1 MKRDAMAPPQSRS
14 TPGPGSEPGPEAGTT
29 EGDAPFWTGTPD
41 AAAFRQRSAA
51 RLERARQAIATL
63 LAVAAPRDPENTLRP
78 YDDALIELD
87 ATGSQAA
94 LMENVHPDA
103 TLRAAAEQVTQQAA
117 AFATELSLNRPVYEA
132 LLGVDL
138 SGADAATRHYV
149 ATTLR
154 DFRLSGVDRDEATR
168 RQIQALNQELV
179 GISQEFSR
187 NIRGDLR
194 TVTVPGADE
203 LEGLPADYVARHAPG
218 ADGVITLTIDGPDAT
233 PVFLYAAREPL
244 RRRMYIEHN
253 NRAFPANVA
262 VLERMI
268 SKRHELA
275 SQLGFA
281 HWADYVTANKMVRN
295 AAAARAFVTRIV
307 EASAAPATADYE
319 ALLERKRADAP
330 GAAGLNAWEATY
342 YAEQV
347 RKSDY
352 DCDARELRPYFPF
365 RGVKQ
370 GVLDLSARLYG
381 VSFRQRED
389 APVWHPAVECWEM
402 LEDGRTVGRFYLDMH
417 PRPDKYSHAAQFD
430 IRTGVLGRQIPE
442 AALICNFPGGD
453 PNDPGLMEHGD
464 VRTLLHEFGH
474 LLHNLFAGRQRW
486 LGIGGIRPEA
496 DFIEVPSQL
505 YEEWCWDPAVLA
517 TFARHHETGAPI
529 PADLVRRLKRAS
541 EFGKGLQ
548 MRRQMVFAHLA
559 LSAFNRPPDEV
570 DLDALL
576 RDYTT
581 RYVPFPFV
589 EGTHFPCGFGHLD
602 GYSALY
608 YSYMWSLVIAKD
620 FFDAFDRSN
629 LMDPAV
635 ARRYREVV
643 LEPGGSKPAQG
654 MVRDF
659 LGRDFSFDAFKAWLE
674 ETA

>member
-1 MKRDAMAPPQSRS
+1 M
-14 TPGPGSEPGPEAGTT
+14 PEA
-29 EGDAPFWTGTPD
+29 EPSSGDAPFWTGTPD
-41 AAAFRQRSAA
+41 AAAFGQRSAA
-51 RLERARQAIATL
+51 RLERARRAIDAL
-63 LAVAAPRDPENTLRP
+63 LAVTGPRSPENTLRH

-87 ATGSQAA
+87 AVGSQAS

-103 TLRAAAEQVTQQAA
+103 ALRAAAEQVTQRTA
-117 AFATELSLNRPVYEA
+117 AFATELSLNRAVYDA
-132 LLGVDL
+132 LSGVDL

-168 RQIQALNQELV
+168 RQVQALNQELV
-179 GISQEFSR
+179 GLSQEFSR

-194 TVTVPGADE
+194 TVTVPSADE

-218 ADGVITLTIDGPDAT
+218 ADGAITLTIDNPDAT

-244 RRRMYIEHN
+244 RRRMYLEYN
-253 NRAFPANVA
+253 NRAFPANVT

-268 SKRHELA
+268 ARRHELA
-275 SQLGFA
+275 TRLGFA

-295 AAAARAFVTRIV
+295 AAAAGAFIARIV
-307 EASAAPATADYE
+307 EAAAGPAAADYE
-319 ALLERKRADAP
+319 ALLQRKRADAP
-330 GAAGLNAWEATY
+330 GAPGLDAWEATY

-347 RKSDY
+347 KQTDY

-365 RGVKQ
+365 RSVKQ
-370 GVLDLSARLYG
+370 GVLDLSARLFG
-381 VSFRQRED
+381 VSFRRRED

-402 LEDGRTVGRFYLDMH
+402 LEDGRTAGRFYLDMH
-417 PRPDKYSHAAQFD
+417 PRADKYSHAAQFD
-430 IRTGVLGRQIPE
+430 IRTGVAGRQIPE
-442 AALICNFPGGD
+442 AALICNFPGGEA
-453 PNDPGLMEHGD
+453 NDPGLMEHGD
-464 VRTLLHEFGH
+464 VRTMFHEFGH

-505 YEEWCWDPAVLA
+505 FEEWCWDPGVLA
-517 TFARHHETGAPI
+517 TFARHHQTAVPI

-548 MRRQMVFAHLA
+548 MRRQMVFANFALA
-559 LSAFNRPPDEV
+559 AFDRPPADV

-620 FFDAFDRSN
+620 FFAAFDRSN

-635 ARRYREVV
+635 ARRYRGAV
-643 LEPGGSKPAQG
+643 LEPGGSRPAEEL
-654 MVRDF
+654 VRAF
-659 LGRDFSFDAFKAWLE
+659 LGREFSFDAFRSWLE
-674 ETA
+674 ATA